1 MSLMLS
7 LGHRQQQGIS
17 ARMQQAVQLLR
28 LSALDFECALR
39 DAASQNPFLEVDDEE
54 LAPPVE
60 QFAFERQPLA
70 GGGGDDA
77 SLSWIAA
84 RGGLREHLR
93 EQLYASR
100 RPEREVLAAEA
111 IIESLDDDGFLRED
125 LARIARL
132 PDIHP
137 PLGAAEMAAALAL
150 IRGFDPAG
158 VAAGSL
164 VECLRLQLQAL
175 PADVPGR
182 GLALRVLDGHADCL
196 QRRDLAGLR
205 RALDCGEAALR
216 RALALIRRLDPDP
229 AGRYAARAPEY
240 IVPDVLVEKRGGGW
254 VARLNPQLGGGIR
267 LNDYYIDL
275 FRRQRRGTHPAMA
288 EQLQEAR
295 WLVRSIEQRFETIRR
310 VACYIVERQ
319 QGFFAAGDIAL
330 RPMLLREVADGLDL
344 HESTVSRATSGKFM
358 ATPRGCLEFKRFFS
372 RQLAVHRGPACSAV
386 AVRSL
391 IQALVAG
398 EDAAA
403 PLSDVALAEELR
415 GQGIRIARRTVT
427 KYRQMLKI
435 PAVELRRAD

>member
-1 MSLMLS
+1 MSLMLTI
-7 LGHRQQQGIS
+7 GHRQQQGIS
-17 ARMQQAVQLLR
+17 TRMQQAVRLLR

-39 DAASQNPFLEVDDEE
+39 DAASQNPFLEVDDDD
-54 LAPPVE
+54 LVPPAE
-60 QFAFERQPLA
+60 QFAFEQMPVASSR
-70 GGGGDDA
+70 DDDP

-84 RGGLREHLR
+84 RDGLRDYLR

-111 IIESLDDDGFLRED
+111 IIESLDDDGYLRDD
-125 LARIARL
+125 LARIACL

-137 PLGAAEMAAALAL
+137 ALTMAEMAAALVV
-150 IRGFDPAG
+150 IRGFDPPG
-158 VAAGSL
+158 IAAGSL
-164 VECLRLQLQAL
+164 IECLQLQLMAMA
-175 PADVPGR
+175 PDVPAR
-182 GLALRVLDGHADCL
+182 GLALRVLDRHVEL
-196 QRRDLAGLR
+196 LERRDLAGLR
-205 RALDCGEAALR
+205 KALDSGETMLR
-216 RALALIRRLDPDP
+216 HALALIRRLDPDP
-229 AGRYAARAPEY
+229 ASRYATRTPGY

-267 LNDYYIDL
+267 LNSYYIDL
-275 FRRQRRGTHPAMA
+275 FRGQRRGTHPAMA

-295 WLVRSIEQRFETIRR
+295 WLVRSIEQRFDTIRR
-310 VACYIVERQ
+310 VASFIVERQ

-330 RPMLLREVADGLDL
+330 RPMLLREVADGLEL

-372 RQLAVHRGPACSAV
+372 RQLLVRQGPACSAV

-391 IQALVAG
+391 IKALVDG

-403 PLSDVALAEELR
+403 PLSDVALATELR
-415 GQGIRIARRTVT
+415 AQGIRIARRTVT

-435 PAVELRRAD
+435 PAVELRRNG